1 MSRQIAEKEGIFDFD
16 LRNMSML
23 FVDDTF
29 YVLIYT
35 IENVCHIGPHGVV
48 IDVGCGS
55 RAYTIYAYSKL
66 ENISVYPASHRDDI
80 YGDMLLLLHRIHKE
94 ANLQTKEL
102 QNQLGRSGV
111 LVQLKNLEDLQKWR
125 LRCRDYMV

>member
-1 MSRQIAEKEGIFDFD
+1 MVCERRWGIFYFD
-16 LRNMSML
+16 LRNMSTL
-23 FVDDTF
+23 LVDDTF
-29 YVLIYT
+29 YVLLYT
-35 IENVCHIGPHGVV
+35 IENVCPIGPHGVV
-48 IDVGCGS
+48 IDLSCGS
-55 RAYTIYAYSKL
+55 RSYTIYTYSKL
-66 ENISVYPASHRDDI
+66 ENISIYPASRREDI
-80 YGDMLLLLHRIHKE
+80 SVDMLLLLHRIHKE